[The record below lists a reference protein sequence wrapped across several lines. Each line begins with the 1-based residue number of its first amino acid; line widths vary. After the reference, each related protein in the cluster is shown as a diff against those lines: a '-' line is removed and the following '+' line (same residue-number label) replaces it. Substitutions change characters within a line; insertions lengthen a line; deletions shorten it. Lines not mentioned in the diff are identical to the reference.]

1 MTTLPGAA
9 FFDSALSFG
18 MIRGGKIDAAILGA
32 MQVSATGDLANWM
45 IPGKMVKGP
54 GGAMDLVHG
63 AGRVIVLME
72 HVAKDGSAKIVDACT
87 LPLTGRGVV
96 DRIITDLAVIDVT
109 PDGLVLV
116 ELAPGVTVEQV
127 RQATEPPLRIA
138 RNWTTEGPRSM
149 SENDVVIVA
158 AARTPQGRLK
168 GQLAAFTAPQLG
180 SFAIRGAL
188 EQGGVDPA
196 DVDAVI
202 VGQVLAAGSGQNAA
216 RQAAIGAGIGWDV
229 PAHSVNKV
237 CLSGL
242 TAVIDAA
249 RMIRTGDAE
258 VVVAAGMESMTRAP
272 HLLMGSRDGWTYGT
286 VEVLDHMAY
295 DGLTDAYDRES
306 MGASTERHNARYELT
321 REAQDQVAALSHQ
334 RAAAAQESGV
344 LDAEIVAVEVPQ
356 RRGEPVRVTRDEGVR
371 PETTVET
378 LAGLRPA
385 FAEGGSITAG
395 NSSQISDG
403 ASAVVVTTRAT
414 AEAKGWP
421 VLVTVGASGQTAGPD
436 NSLQAQ
442 PARAIEQACRK
453 QGITPQDLDLVE
465 INEAFGAVVARSQT
479 ELGLDGDIVNVHGGG
494 IAIGHPIGAS
504 GNRLVV
510 HVAHELARRGGG
522 TAAVGLCGGGGQG
535 EALILTR

>member
-1 MTTLPGAA
+1 MT
-9 FFDSALSFG
+9 
-18 MIRGGKIDAAILGA
+18 
-32 MQVSATGDLANWM
+32 
-45 IPGKMVKGP
+45 
-54 GGAMDLVHG
+54 
-63 AGRVIVLME
+63 
-72 HVAKDGSAKIVDACT
+72 
-87 LPLTGRGVV
+87 
-96 DRIITDLAVIDVT
+96 
-109 PDGLVLV
+109 
-116 ELAPGVTVEQV
+116 
-127 RQATEPPLRIA
+127 
-138 RNWTTEGPRSM
+138 
-149 SENDVVIVA
+149 ENDVVIVA

-168 GQLAAFTAPQLG
+168 GQLGAFTAPQLG

-188 EQGGVDPA
+188 EQAAIDPDA
-196 DVDAVI
+196 VDAVI

-242 TAVIDAA
+242 TAIIDAA

-272 HLLMGSRDGWTYGT
+272 HLLMGSRDGWTYGS

-321 REAQDQVAALSHQ
+321 REAQDRVAALSHQ
-334 RAAAAQESGV
+334 RAAAAQEAGV
-344 LDAEIVAVEVPQ
+344 FDAEIVAVDVPQ
-356 RRGEPVRVTRDEGVR
+356 RRGESVRVTKDEGVR

-378 LAGLRPA
+378 LAGLRAA

-403 ASAVVVTTRAT
+403 ASAVVVTTRGI

-442 PARAIEQACRK
+442 PARAIEQACAK
-453 QGITPQDLDLVE
+453 QGISPSELDLVE
-465 INEAFGAVVARSQT
+465 INEAFGAVVARSEV
-479 ELGLDGDIVNVHGGG
+479 ELGLDDGIVNIHGGG

-510 HVAHELARRGGG
+510 HVAHELVRRGSG

>member
-1 MTTLPGAA
+1 MTAHDHT
-9 FFDSALSFG
+9 
-18 MIRGGKIDAAILGA
+18 
-32 MQVSATGDLANWM
+32 
-45 IPGKMVKGP
+45 
-54 GGAMDLVHG
+54 
-63 AGRVIVLME
+63 
-72 HVAKDGSAKIVDACT
+72 
-87 LPLTGRGVV
+87 
-96 DRIITDLAVIDVT
+96 DR
-109 PDGLVLV
+109 
-116 ELAPGVTVEQV
+116 E
-127 RQATEPPLRIA
+127 
-138 RNWTTEGPRSM
+138 
-149 SENDVVIVA
+149 DVVIVA

-168 GQLAAFTAPQLG
+168 GQLASFTAPQLG
-180 SFAIRGAL
+180 AFAIRGAL
-188 EQGGVDPA
+188 EQASVDPA

-242 TAVIDAA
+242 TAIIDAA

-272 HLLMGSRDGWTYGT
+272 HLLMGSRDGWTYGS

-306 MGASTERHNARYELT
+306 MGASTERHNSRYELT
-321 REAQDQVAALSHQ
+321 REAQDAVAALSHQ
-334 RAAAAQESGV
+334 RAAAAQKAGV
-344 LDAEIVAVEVPQ
+344 FDDEIVAVSVAQ
-356 RRGEPVRVTRDEGVR
+356 RRGEDLRVSADEGIR
-371 PETTVET
+371 PDTTVES
-378 LAGLRPA
+378 LGGLRAA

-403 ASAVVVTTRAT
+403 ASAVVVTTRAL
-414 AEAKGWP
+414 AESKGWP

-442 PARAIEQACRK
+442 PARAIEKACDK
-453 QGITPQDLDLVE
+453 QGISPSDLDLVE
-465 INEAFGAVVARSQT
+465 INEAFGAVVARSQV
-479 ELGLDGDIVNVHGGG
+479 ELGLSSEIVNIHGGG

-504 GNRLVV
+504 GTRLVV
-510 HVAHELARRGGG
+510 HAAHELARRGAG

>member
-1 MTTLPGAA
+1 MT
-9 FFDSALSFG
+9 
-18 MIRGGKIDAAILGA
+18 
-32 MQVSATGDLANWM
+32 
-45 IPGKMVKGP
+45 
-54 GGAMDLVHG
+54 
-63 AGRVIVLME
+63 
-72 HVAKDGSAKIVDACT
+72 
-87 LPLTGRGVV
+87 
-96 DRIITDLAVIDVT
+96 
-109 PDGLVLV
+109 
-116 ELAPGVTVEQV
+116 
-127 RQATEPPLRIA
+127 
-138 RNWTTEGPRSM
+138 
-149 SENDVVIVA
+149 ENDVVIVA

-180 SFAIRGAL
+180 SLAIRGAL
-188 EQGGVDPA
+188 EQGSIAPA
-196 DVDAVI
+196 DIDAVI

-272 HLLMGSRDGWTYGT
+272 HLLMGSRDGWAYGS

-306 MGASTERHNARYELT
+306 MGASTERHNARFDLT
-321 REAQDQVAALSHQ
+321 RQAQDRVAALSHQ
-334 RAAAAQESGV
+334 RATAAQEAGV
-344 LDAEIVAVEVPQ
+344 FDEEIVAVDVPQ
-356 RRGEPVRVTRDEGVR
+356 RRGEPVRVTKDEGVR
-371 PETTVET
+371 PDTTVET
-378 LAGLRPA
+378 LAGLRAA

-395 NSSQISDG
+395 NSSPISDG
-403 ASAVVVTTRAT
+403 ASAVVVTTRRI

-442 PARAIEQACRK
+442 PARAIERACEK
-453 QGITPQDLDLVE
+453 QGIAPSDLDLVE
-465 INEAFGAVVARSQT
+465 INEAFGAVVARSQV
-479 ELGLDGDIVNVHGGG
+479 ELGLDEAIVNIHGGG

-510 HVAHELARRGGG
+510 HVAHELARRGAG

>member
-1 MTTLPGAA
+1 MT
-9 FFDSALSFG
+9 D
-18 MIRGGKIDAAILGA
+18 
-32 MQVSATGDLANWM
+32 NH
-45 IPGKMVKGP
+45 MV
-54 GGAMDLVHG
+54 
-63 AGRVIVLME
+63 
-72 HVAKDGSAKIVDACT
+72 
-87 LPLTGRGVV
+87 
-96 DRIITDLAVIDVT
+96 TDD
-109 PDGLVLV
+109 
-116 ELAPGVTVEQV
+116 
-127 RQATEPPLRIA
+127 
-138 RNWTTEGPRSM
+138 
-149 SENDVVIVA
+149 DVVIVA

-188 EQGGVDPA
+188 EQAHVDPG

-272 HLLMGSRDGWTYGT
+272 HLLMGSRDGWAYGT
-286 VEVLDHMAY
+286 VEVLDHLAY

-306 MGASTERHNARYELT
+306 MGASTERHNERFGLT
-321 REAQDQVAALSHQ
+321 REAQDAVAALSHQ

-344 LDAEIVAVEVPQ
+344 LDAEIVPVEVPQ
-356 RRGEPVRVTRDEGVR
+356 RRGEPLRVARDEGVR
-371 PETTVET
+371 PDTTVES
-378 LAGLRPA
+378 LAGLRAA

-403 ASAVVVTTRAT
+403 ASAVVVATRRI

-421 VLVTVGASGQTAGPD
+421 VLATVGASGQTAGPD

-442 PARAIEQACRK
+442 PARAIERACEK
-453 QGITPQDLDLVE
+453 QGITPADLDIVE

-479 ELGLDGDIVNVHGGG
+479 ELGLDSDIVNVHGGG

-510 HVAHELARRGGG
+510 HAAHELVRRGGG

>member
-1 MTTLPGAA
+1 MT
-9 FFDSALSFG
+9 
-18 MIRGGKIDAAILGA
+18 
-32 MQVSATGDLANWM
+32 
-45 IPGKMVKGP
+45 
-54 GGAMDLVHG
+54 
-63 AGRVIVLME
+63 
-72 HVAKDGSAKIVDACT
+72 
-87 LPLTGRGVV
+87 
-96 DRIITDLAVIDVT
+96 
-109 PDGLVLV
+109 
-116 ELAPGVTVEQV
+116 
-127 RQATEPPLRIA
+127 
-138 RNWTTEGPRSM
+138 
-149 SENDVVIVA
+149 ENDVVIVA

-180 SFAIRGAL
+180 SLAIRGAL
-188 EQGGVDPA
+188 EQGSIAPA
-196 DVDAVI
+196 DIDAVI

-272 HLLMGSRDGWTYGT
+272 HLLMGSRDGWAYGS

-306 MGASTERHNARYELT
+306 MGASTERHNARFDLT
-321 REAQDQVAALSHQ
+321 RQAQDRVAALSHQ
-334 RAAAAQESGV
+334 RATAAQEAGV
-344 LDAEIVAVEVPQ
+344 FDEEIVAVDVPQ
-356 RRGEPVRVTRDEGVR
+356 RRGEPVRVTKDEGVR
-371 PETTVET
+371 PDTTVET
-378 LAGLRPA
+378 LAGLRAA

-395 NSSQISDG
+395 NSSPISDG
-403 ASAVVVTTRAT
+403 ASAVVVTTRRT
-414 AEAKGWP
+414 AQAKGWP

-442 PARAIEQACRK
+442 PARAIERACEK
-453 QGITPQDLDLVE
+453 QGIAPSDLDLVE
-465 INEAFGAVVARSQT
+465 INEAFGAVVARSQV
-479 ELGLDGDIVNVHGGG
+479 ELGLDEAIVNIHGGG

-510 HVAHELARRGGG
+510 HVAHELARRGAG